1 MAEAK
6 ALAEKQ
12 LRLHNKYARTCSFTF
27 PGDPDLLAGVTV
39 LLDGWGAFDGKYIIK
54 QSKHSVSSAGYTTTV
69 TLRRVLEGY

>member
-1 MAEAK
+1 M
-6 ALAEKQ
+6 
-12 LRLHNKYARTCSFTF
+12 
-27 PGDPDLLAGVTV
+27 